1 MSVWKLLSTLSN
13 ALLGIM
19 AETPDRY
26 TPSVE
31 DILAVKQTLVKK
43 GKLPLE
49 LVDTIIDFA
58 EYWVKS
64 TTCRTNGE
72 ISIRAGRER
81 ENMLLLRSYPLGYV
95 PTKGNPV
102 TLPMT
107 IVDEYPSIPPE
118 PRLET
123 GDFPNNVTQEVINYW
138 TQDAAP
144 RGEFPCRKI
153 VFTIKSHDQG
163 WGGPPGC
170 RGTYKGSSTWF
181 DVGLETLSALYERHL
196 IEYEGKLPMPYFYVP
211 NPKSTN
217 GDSESIMCT
226 TRTITPPTQT
236 RTIATDPPPLAEPLN
251 PAEPPTTPEP
261 PEIKVEFR
269 HDQDPGL
276 DCLQK
281 NKTGTR
287 DATEHVITW
296 FPTDNTDPD
305 SVDGVKLDEQGRGRA
320 TANGEYVR
328 NLKVGDV
335 VTVWGK
341 ARYGGWVNTVEEV
354 KIEVYWAV

>member
-1 MSVWKLLSTLSN
+1 
-13 ALLGIM
+13 M
-19 AETPDRY
+19 A
-26 TPSVE
+26 
-31 DILAVKQTLVKK
+31 
-43 GKLPLE
+43 
-49 LVDTIIDFA
+49 II
-58 EYWVKS
+58 
-64 TTCRTNGE
+64 
-72 ISIRAGRER
+72 
-81 ENMLLLRSYPLGYV
+81 
-95 PTKGNPV
+95 
-102 TLPMT
+102 
-107 IVDEYPSIPPE
+107 DEYPSIPSE

-123 GDFPNNVTQEVINYW
+123 GDFPNNVTQEVIDYW
-138 TQDAAP
+138 TRDATP

-181 DVGLETLSALYERHL
+181 DVGLETLSAIRDSQLPLFSLIQRGCHPNILTSSDVERT
-196 IEYEGKLPMPYFYVP
+196 IGAFMESYSNTPMPYFYTP
-211 NPKSTN
+211 DPQSTN
-217 GDSESIMCT
+217 ATTESIICT
-226 TRTITPPTQT
+226 TRTIIPDTET
-236 RTIATDPPPLAEPLN
+236 RTIAPEPRTALA
-251 PAEPPTTPEP
+251 ATEP
-261 PEIKVEFR
+261 PETKVEF
-269 HDQDPGL
+269 HHNLDPGL
-276 DCLQK
+276 DCLQR

-341 ARYGGWVNTVEEV
+341 TRYGGWVNTVEEV